1 MLKCTSRY
9 RDVSILNYYRPA
21 HMKKLRAVCKSKDV
35 TWRELP
41 NGDHNSSVAEPFYF
55 NYIIEFIDKVCPR
68 KGGRL

>member
-1 MLKCTSRY
+1 
-9 RDVSILNYYRPA
+9 
-21 HMKKLRAVCKSKDV
+21 MKKLRAVCKSKDV